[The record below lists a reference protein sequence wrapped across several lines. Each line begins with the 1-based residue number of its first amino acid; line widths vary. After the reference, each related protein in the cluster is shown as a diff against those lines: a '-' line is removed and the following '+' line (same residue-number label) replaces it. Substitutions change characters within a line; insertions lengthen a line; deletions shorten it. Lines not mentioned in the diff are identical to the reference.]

1 MSAELH
7 AKEGFTMI
15 EIREIEFQGVQ
26 EEAQVQGGVVCG
38 VGTCGGAACGV
49 GCGLATGSACGA
61 GCSK

>member
-1 MSAELH
+1 
-7 AKEGFTMI
+7 MI
-15 EIREIEFQGVQ
+15 EIREIEFQGVP

-49 GCGLATGSACGA
+49 GCGLSTGSACGA